1 MATVKDFK
9 ITKEIDSKKILKDV
23 ERILKILYSSFFSFR
38 SSICKYL
45 ITVLSELYGIER
57 LSIADICSF

>member
-38 SSICKYL
+38 SSIFKYL